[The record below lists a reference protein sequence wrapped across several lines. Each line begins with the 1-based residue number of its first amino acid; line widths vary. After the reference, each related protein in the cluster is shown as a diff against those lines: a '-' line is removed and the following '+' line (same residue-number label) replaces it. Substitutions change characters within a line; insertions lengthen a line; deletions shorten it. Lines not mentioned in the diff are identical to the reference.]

1 MSDQVKPV
9 SEQLF
14 SGFSCF
20 KRLLFS
26 GDSLSTQF
34 WRALRN
40 TFLLSFYGLVFGFPV
55 PALWAFQQFTS
66 LGAEAV
72 GMTMMVSNVSTG
84 IAAIAIAIPI
94 VRRILKLSREEEL
107 PLSFTKEEPQ

>member
-14 SGFSCF
+14 SGFSYF

-55 PALWAFQQFTS
+55 PVLWAFRQFTS